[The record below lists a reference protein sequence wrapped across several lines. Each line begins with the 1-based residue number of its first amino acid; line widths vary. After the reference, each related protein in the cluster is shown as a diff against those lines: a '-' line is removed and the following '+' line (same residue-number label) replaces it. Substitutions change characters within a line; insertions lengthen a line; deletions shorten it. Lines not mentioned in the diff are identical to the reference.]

1 MSDSFKIENVP
12 YYTQRDNATAPYVSC
27 FPTSVAMAMAY
38 CLQSI
43 GKTKADIGCSDKM
56 QLEDYIN
63 QVLDSTELDI
73 WTKSQVKVLG
83 SWILG
88 TPKRQ
93 ILATETYVFN
103 LLMNKLGFTA
113 EAHTDL
119 TYNGVCD
126 WIETNKLPAVISGV
140 FTSVSKVGGH
150 MNCITGFSKIGIHE
164 FIVND
169 PYGYALSG
177 YTKFSPE
184 DSTGVHYGE
193 KFYTKDSKGSLWVML
208 IKQS

>member
-1 MSDSFKIENVP
+1 MQDGEVTSIQCSNCGFCLKDDEGELLTD
-12 YYTQRDNATAPYVSC
+12 TQ
-27 FPTSVAMAMAY
+27 
-38 CLQSI
+38 
-43 GKTKADIGCSDKM
+43 DI
-56 QLEDYIN
+56 
-63 QVLDSTELDI
+63 
-73 WTKSQVKVLG
+73 
-83 SWILG
+83 
-88 TPKRQ
+88 P
-93 ILATETYVFN
+93 
-103 LLMNKLGFTA
+103 
-113 EAHTDL
+113 
-119 TYNGVCD
+119 D

-150 MNCITGFSKIGIHE
+150 MNCITGFSKTGIHE

-177 YTKFSPE
+177 YTRFSPE